1 MGRGRSHLFYF
12 LGFCSRGWPLG
23 GWGDGAHPHATTT
36 LGTAKPFPPFPPF
49 PGITDDHHGTN
60 STVLNWE
67 CARER
72 DTTQPP
78 ALHDYLLGPANK
90 SGAFFTEPVAC
101 EPARSGAADLALR
114 RPKGRKGEPLVAAG
128 VRPVRTIELSAL
140 ATSFWVEGRGKIQA
154 AG

>member
-1 MGRGRSHLFYF
+1 MEPIGQLAVVVSAQ
-12 LGFCSRGWPLG
+12 S
-23 GWGDGAHPHATTT
+23 
-36 LGTAKPFPPFPPF
+36 
-49 PGITDDHHGTN
+49 GITGDHHGTN
-60 STVLNWE
+60 STVPNWE

-114 RPKGRKGEPLVAAG
+114 RPKGRKDEPLVAAAG
-128 VRPVRTIELSAL
+128 HKFLGGRTA
-140 ATSFWVEGRGKIQA
+140 
-154 AG
+154 

>member
-1 MGRGRSHLFYF
+1 HLESHRAVDHVAQ
-12 LGFCSRGWPLG
+12 CQR
-23 GWGDGAHPHATTT
+23 
-36 LGTAKPFPPFPPF
+36 
-49 PGITDDHHGTN
+49 ITDDHHGTN
-60 STVLNWE
+60 STVPNWE

-114 RPKGRKGEPLVAAG
+114 RPKGPASNSRRPMVTVIRPSRARCVKERIPRHERAVPNRAALG
-128 VRPVRTIELSAL
+128 ADSRRAIREAPCRPIR
-140 ATSFWVEGRGKIQA
+140 A
-154 AG
+154 AP